1 MNDFD
6 IPQECDNTPPR
17 MEIVVPCYNEK
28 EAFPHCLK
36 VLGEVLCNLISTQKI
51 GAGSKIIF
59 VDDGSKDDTWDQIKE
74 ACQKNTFV
82 SGIKLSKNR
91 GHQNALI
98 AGLANTTADVV
109 VSIDADLQDDVRCI
123 ETMVEKYQEG
133 NDIVYGVRDDRST
146 DSAFKRISANLF
158 YSLMEKMGVNQV
170 SNHADYRLMSRKA
183 VDCLLTFKEQN
194 MYIRG
199 IVPLLGFNSAR
210 VYYSRDDRVAGESK
224 YPLKKML
231 SLAVEGITS
240 LTITPL
246 RMISALGFITCLISI
261 ITAAYAIF
269 EKITGSTV
277 EGWTSVMI
285 SIIFL
290 GGVQLLCLGVIGEY
304 VGKIYI
310 ETKGRPR
317 FFVEE
322 KRGDDNEFK

>member
-1 MNDFD
+1 MKE
-6 IPQECDNTPPR
+6 ISQIRKAPTPSLD
-17 MEIVVPCYNEK
+17 IVVPCYNEK
-28 EAFPHCLK
+28 DAFPHCLEI
-36 VLGEVLCNLISTQKI
+36 LGDILCNLITSNKI
-51 GAGSKIIF
+51 GHNSKIIF
-59 VDDGSKDDTWDQIKE
+59 VDDGSKDNTWGQIKD
-74 ACQKNTFV
+74 ACNEKSFV
-82 SGIKLSKNR
+82 SGIKLSRNR

-98 AGLANTTADVV
+98 AGLSESKADVV

-123 ETMVEKYQEG
+123 EAMLEKYKEG
-133 NDIVYGVRDDRST
+133 CDIVYGVRDDRST
-146 DSAFKRISANLF
+146 DSPFKRTTAKMF

-183 VDCLLTFKEQN
+183 VDCLLNFKEQN

-199 IVPLLGFNSAR
+199 IVPLLGFSSSK
-210 VYYSRDDRVAGESK
+210 VYYSRDERIAGESK
-224 YPLKKML
+224 YPLKKMI

-246 RMISALGFITCLISI
+246 RMISAFGLITCLISI
-261 ITAAYAIF
+261 MIAIYAII
-269 EKITGSTV
+269 EKLNGSTV
-277 EGWTSVMI
+277 EGWTSVII

-310 ETKGRPR
+310 ETKRRPR

-322 KRGDDNEFK
+322 KHGGNDENK